1 MNALYR
7 SSTITLMLTAFVFA
21 SGCATKDLPVV
32 EGYEPIADVSGL
44 ERDDSES
51 PTIIYRR
58 PGAPGLGE
66 FDRFIIDPVQI
77 YYDDPNMEELSAEQ
91 VARVQEYLLDAMTTE
106 LTDAG
111 YTVGTKSE
119 AGKLRISFAL
129 RGLKAPSAGPNVTAV
144 VIPIAARVGEVTVEA
159 EFRDALTNRVEAVAV
174 TRARG
179 SRWMNPSPWSTWADV
194 RKFCDGW
201 AKGFREALDEAHGR

>member
-1 MNALYR
+1 MSALFIL
-7 SSTITLMLTAFVFA
+7 STITLMALVFA
-21 SGCATKDLPVV
+21 SGCATKSLPI
-32 EGYEPIADVSGL
+32 EGYTPTVNISGL

-58 PGAPGLGE
+58 PGAPELGE
-66 FDRFIIDPVQI
+66 FSRFIIDPVQL
-77 YYDDPNMEELSAEQ
+77 YYDDPDMAELSAEQ
-91 VARVQEYLLDAMTTE
+91 IAKLRQHFLDAMTRE

-129 RGLKAPSAGPNVTAV
+129 SGLRAPSAAPNVTAV
-144 VIPIAARVGEVTVEA
+144 VVPITARVGEVTVEA
-159 EFRDALTNRVEAVAV
+159 VFRDALTNQVEAVAV

-179 SRWMNPSPWSTWADV
+179 SRWLNPSPWSTWADV
-194 RKFCDGW
+194 QKFCDGW
-201 AKGFREALDEAHGR
+201 AKGFRESVDAAHGR